1 MSAHSIWPPLA
12 IKDFGTS
19 RCGKGLETRGPCAT
33 CEQPEQD
40 RRQHSPPAVALDA
53 HNQRLAEAIQA
64 DGRIY
69 LASALIG
76 GEVWL
81 RPCFVNFRTTD
92 EDVLAILD
100 VARELGARLT
110 SGAA

>member
-1 MSAHSIWPPLA
+1 MSEDFEVFDAPPQLSIVP
-12 IKDFGTS
+12 F
-19 RCGKGLETRGPCAT
+19 R
-33 CEQPEQD
+33 
-40 RRQHSPPAVALDA
+40 HSPQAVAIDA
-53 HNQRLAEAIQA
+53 HNERLAEAIQA

-69 LASALIG
+69 LASALID

-92 EDVLAILD
+92 DDVVAILD